1 MVSRGNHRRDWWTC
15 PGKGGT
21 WWWLAR
27 CVVGPTNVASNNQ
40 QTRWSRKE
48 IRIRVQ
54 IHTCVSL
61 DRYAIEIFTGRRIWL
76 VQRQGLCRLL
86 RYLSPLFISHSWFLL
101 LLLLCVTHVDGSI
114 RIQETTC
121 PRRSARRGWIGSPR
135 DRQPSTDR
143 VHEASRRWPETRRRP
158 PAPPT
163 LPLPTLATV
172 LSFAPLSRRW
182 APVRAW
188 ISDWPLI
195 VAAKCERS
203 VLRSRDLS
211 QSCANGD

>member
-54 IHTCVSL
+54 IHTCFTRSIRYWNIHGATYVVGATSRPLSATPLSISVIYFALLIPPPPPPSL
-61 DRYAIEIFTGRRIWL
+61 RYA
-76 VQRQGLCRLL
+76 
-86 RYLSPLFISHSWFLL
+86 
-101 LLLLCVTHVDGSI
+101 
-114 RIQETTC
+114 
-121 PRRSARRGWIGSPR
+121 RGWIDPNPGNHVSSKIGSTR
-135 DRQPSTDR
+135 VDR
-143 VHEASRRWPETRRRP
+143 
-158 PAPPT
+158 
-163 LPLPTLATV
+163 LATRPTAQHWPSARGV
-172 LSFAPLSRRW
+172 ATLTRNPTTSARATDTASSNTGYGSFFRATFAPMGT
-182 APVRAW
+182 AW

>member
-1 MVSRGNHRRDWWTC
+1 MVNVSWQRWYLVVISPLRGWTNQRCFEQPTNTLIAQRNSNSRSDTHVCFTRSIRYWNIHGATY
-15 PGKGGT
+15 
-21 WWWLAR
+21 
-27 CVVGPTNVASNNQ
+27 VVGAT
-40 QTRWSRKE
+40 SRPLSATPLS
-48 IRIRVQ
+48 ISVIYFALL
-54 IHTCVSL
+54 IPPPPPPSL
-61 DRYAIEIFTGRRIWL
+61 RYA
-76 VQRQGLCRLL
+76 
-86 RYLSPLFISHSWFLL
+86 
-101 LLLLCVTHVDGSI
+101 
-114 RIQETTC
+114 
-121 PRRSARRGWIGSPR
+121 RGWIDPNPGNHVSSRIGSTR
-135 DRQPSTDR
+135 VDRLATRPTAQHWPSARGVATL
-143 VHEASRRWPETRRRP
+143 TRNPTRP

-188 ISDWPLI
+188 ISDSPLI